1 MALSV
6 VELDELHQQLDL
18 WREQGLSI
26 GFVPTMGGLHEG
38 HCSLM
43 RQAQSLCDRLVVSIF
58 VNPTQFAPH
67 EDLEDYPRDAQGDH
81 NKSEAA
87 GADLVWLA
95 QHQDIYPPNW
105 STTIVPQ
112 GVGLGLETDHRPHFF
127 TGVATVVARLLT
139 LVRPDVAVFGEKD
152 YQQLLVVRQLN
163 DDLRLGA
170 KIVGGRLIR
179 DGDGLALSSRNVYLG
194 PEAREQAR
202 TVPKALQ
209 LMCEAYASGERDPST
224 LNALGEVTLS
234 DQGLSI
240 DYCRIVSSTNLEA
253 PMDLLDDSPQSWRAL
268 IAARC
273 HGIRLLDNCALDDP
287 PWR

>member
-6 VELDELHQQLDL
+6 VDLDELEKRLNA
-18 WREQGLSI
+18 WRDQGLSI

-43 RQAQSLCDRLVVSIF
+43 RQAKGLCDRLVVSIF
-58 VNPTQFAPH
+58 VNPIQFAPH
-67 EDLEDYPRDAQGDH
+67 EDLKKYPRDAQGDH
-81 NKSEAA
+81 DKSVAA

-95 QHQDIYPPNW
+95 QHHDIYPPNW

-127 TGVATVVARLLT
+127 TGVATVVARLLS
-139 LVRPDVAVFGEKD
+139 LIRPQVAIFGKKD

-163 DDLRLGA
+163 DDLCLGVE
-170 KIVGGRLIR
+170 IVGGPLIR
-179 DGDGLALSSRNVYLG
+179 DRDGLALSSRNVYLNSA
-194 PEAREQAR
+194 AREQAL

-209 LMCEAYASGERDPST
+209 LICQAYADGER
-224 LNALGEVTLS
+224 NASALAAHGESLLTQEELI
-234 DQGLSI
+234 I
-240 DYCRIVSSTNLEA
+240 DYCRIVSSTDLKA
-253 PMDLLDDSPQSWRAL
+253 PTQLLDDSPQSWRAL

>member
-6 VELDELHQQLDL
+6 VELNELHEQLDT
-18 WREQGLSI
+18 WRKQGLSI

-43 RQAQSLCDRLVVSIF
+43 RQAKTLCDRLVVSIY

-67 EDLEDYPRDAQGDH
+67 EDLNEYPRDAQGDQ
-81 NKSEAA
+81 KSQAA

-95 QHQDIYPPNW
+95 QHRDIYPPNW

-112 GVGLGLETDHRPHFF
+112 GARLGLETDHRPHFF
-127 TGVATVVARLLT
+127 TGVATVVARLFSLI
-139 LVRPDVAVFGEKD
+139 RPDVAVFGEKD

-163 DDLRLGA
+163 DDLRLGVE
-170 KIVGGRLIR
+170 IVGGRLVR
-179 DGDGLALSSRNVYLG
+179 DEDGLALSSRNVYLE
-194 PEAREQAR
+194 PAARAQAR
-202 TVPKALQ
+202 VVPKALQ
-209 LMCEAYASGERDPST
+209 VMCKAYANGERDAS
-224 LNALGEVTLS
+224 ALAAHGEALLT
-234 DQGLSI
+234 QEGLII
-240 DYCRIVSSTNLEA
+240 DYCRIVSSADLKA
-253 PMDLLDDSPQSWRAL
+253 PTQVLDDSPQSWRAL

>member
-6 VELDELHQQLDL
+6 VELNELHEQLDM
-18 WREQGLSI
+18 WRSQGLSV
-26 GFVPTMGGLHEG
+26 GFVPTMGGLHDG

-43 RQAQSLCDRLVVSIF
+43 RQAKTLCDRLVVSVF

-67 EDLEDYPRDAQGDH
+67 EDLNEYPRDERGDH
-81 NKSEAA
+81 DKSAAA

-95 QHQDIYPPNW
+95 KPHDIYPPNW

-112 GVGLGLETDHRPHFF
+112 GAGLGLETENRHHIF
-127 TGVATVVARLLT
+127 TGVATVVARLFSLI
-139 LVRPDVAVFGEKD
+139 RPDVAVFGEKD

-163 DDLRLGA
+163 DDLRLGVE
-170 KIVGGRLIR
+170 IVGGRLVR
-179 DGDGLALSSRNVYLG
+179 DDDGLALSSRNVYLE
-194 PEAREQAR
+194 PAARAQAR
-202 TVPKALQ
+202 VVPKALQ
-209 LMCEAYASGERDPST
+209 VMCKAYANGERDAS
-224 LNALGEVTLS
+224 ALAAHGEALLT
-234 DQGLSI
+234 QEGLII
-240 DYCRIVSSTNLEA
+240 DYSRIVSSANLKA
-253 PMDLLDDSPQSWRAL
+253 PTELLDDSPQSWRAL